1 MLAFWAPPRRP
12 LFWARTLLR
21 ERPSPRIFPSVP
33 KIPAMRQPLDCIA
46 SQTVR
51 PGHSSHTLGFGYDP
65 LSLAPEPCCMDR
77 LFEVHDLKTA
87 HLGPLELYLQP
98 GELVQV
104 TGASGSGKS
113 LLLRALADLD
123 PNVADVRLAGE
134 ARESMAPVQWR
145 RQVAYVPAET
155 AWWGERVEEHLPAD
169 FSRAQ
174 ALHLLEQVALPEESL
189 HWEIERLSSGEKQ
202 RLGLVRAL
210 LNRPR
215 VLLLDEPTANL
226 DLENTKRIERAVRA
240 YLAEEEA
247 AALWVSHDTLQRQ
260 RLGGRILTIR
270 DGQLEAPAWS

>member
-1 MLAFWAPPRRP
+1 
-12 LFWARTLLR
+12 
-21 ERPSPRIFPSVP
+21 
-33 KIPAMRQPLDCIA
+33 
-46 SQTVR
+46 
-51 PGHSSHTLGFGYDP
+51 
-65 LSLAPEPCCMDR
+65 MDR
-77 LFEVHDLKTA
+77 LLDVRQLKTA
-87 HLGPLELYLQP
+87 HLGPLDLAVQP
-98 GELVQV
+98 GELVQI

-123 PNVADVRLAGE
+123 PNAGAVTLNGE
-134 ARESMAPVQWR
+134 PRDSIPPVEWR
-145 RQVAYVPAET
+145 RRVAYVPAET
-155 AWWGERVEEHLPAD
+155 AWWGERVDEHLPAD
-169 FSRAQ
+169 FARPK

-189 HWEIERLSSGEKQ
+189 RWEIERLSSGEKQ

-210 LNRPR
+210 MNQPR

-270 DGQLEAPAWS
+270 DGQLEAPAWT